1 MSDGM
6 TVISVSYV
14 RYNNAYNTKKYT
26 TKKESLQI
34 IIKKKD
40 KMIEQNSVNEN
51 IKKSKMKLRRKQNV
65 YYVVR
70 TIFNK

>member
-1 MSDGM
+1 MEWQLFPLVTYDITM
-6 TVISVSYV
+6 HTIQ
-14 RYNNAYNTKKYT
+14 RNILPNNN
-26 TKKESLQI
+26 
-34 IIKKKD
+34 KKKD